1 MPLFADLTAMQARF
15 EEADL
20 IQLTDEAGA
29 GVIDVAKIDQK
40 LASADA
46 LITSYIAVRHK
57 DTASFA
63 GHPVLTDVA
72 CDYAF
77 SLLWKSDPP
86 KWVEDRRKLALS
98 TLDKISNGSVK
109 LDQGV
114 ETAAARPDQII
125 TSGPERRLGSDSLRG
140 F

>member
-20 IQLTDEAGA
+20 IQLTDEAHA
-29 GVIDVAKIDQK
+29 GVIDAAKVDRA

-46 LITSYIAVRHK
+46 LITSYVANRHN
-57 DTASFA
+57 DTAGFA

-86 KWVEDRRKLALS
+86 EWVKDRRKLALA
-98 TLDKISNGSVK
+98 TLDKISSGAVK
-109 LDQGV
+109 LDAGE
-114 ETAAARPDQII
+114 ETAAARPGQIL
-125 TSGPERRLGSDSLRG
+125 TSGPERKLGGNLG
-140 F
+140 GY